1 MKKKIFSGDFF
12 LKGSRIYLRPLRAS
26 DINSKYLAWL
36 TDVEVTRYID
46 AVLFPVTKEDVKEYY
61 RNIKASKID
70 LLFAIVENGGE
81 HIGNVK
87 LGGINW
93 VHRFADLGMMIGAE
107 KSRGKGY
114 GTEACTLLLKYAFY
128 KLNLN
133 KVFLGCHSNNTAA
146 IRTYKKAGFR
156 VEGSLRKML
165 YVDGKYVDKVLMGV
179 LQSQFK
185 RSLEL
190 RAGDENA

>member
-1 MKKKIFSGDFF
+1 MKKKIFSDDAF

-36 TDVEVTRYID
+36 TDAEVKRYID
-46 AVLFPVTKEDVKEYY
+46 AAFFPVTKEDVKEYY

-70 LLFAIVENGGE
+70 LLFAIVENSGE

-114 GTEACTLLLKYAFY
+114 GTEACTLLLNYAFY

-133 KVFLGCHSNNTAA
+133 KVFLGCHSNNVAA
-146 IRTYKKAGFR
+146 IRAYKKAGFR

-190 RAGDENA
+190 SAGNENA